1 MNKFANMLAKS
12 SININGQAEII
23 AAFAVVGIVF
33 MMILPLPN
41 ALIDVLIALNICIS
55 FLLVML
61 SMYFPSPLY
70 FSTFPAVLLFTTLF
84 RLALSISTTRSILLE
99 ADAGNIVQA
108 FGSFVVGGNLAVG
121 IVIFLILTL
130 VQFLVITKGS
140 ERVAEV
146 SARFTLDAMPGK
158 QMSIDSDL
166 RAGLI
171 SPIDAKNKRNDLAR
185 TNQLFGAMDGAMKF
199 VKGDAIAGIIIVLV
213 NLIGGASI
221 GVAQF
226 GLTAAESMELYSI
239 LTIGDGLVA
248 QIPALLIALTA
259 GMIITRVTDDD
270 ATDVNVGRDIAAQL
284 ASQPRAWVIA
294 GVVMAGFA
302 MIPGMPTF
310 TFLVFSAATLSVG
323 FVSIL
328 RERRDI
334 RTGMAE
340 SQDMEHSQPMSAEES
355 MYNEDIRT
363 FKITRDYLL
372 LMHPSIKD
380 TPYANELVKLAR
392 QSRNEIVL
400 NYGFTLPNLFIDYVP
415 NIEKYEYRFCVSE
428 VPVAKG
434 IISPNLVCVQ
444 MQDEEFDKLKIES
457 KFKNKDALGSQLIWV
472 EEKHIQ
478 MLKEKRVPFG
488 NFLTAAE
495 INVRQVYQRTGPRFI
510 GIQETQKLLE
520 WLERELPELCKELQ
534 RVVPTSM
541 MAEVLQRLAIEGI
554 SIRDLRVIAEALVE
568 NGQTERDVGMLTD
581 YVRVALKDQIC
592 HAFAQHDTLNAILM
606 SPESEETLRN
616 SVRQTT
622 KGGFLALDPDATKNI
637 LEKIEE
643 LQKKCLTEGM
653 HPMLLVAQDIRRF
666 VFNLIKDEKFSIPVL
681 SYAEVTATTR
691 VKPVE
696 CIDL

>member
-1 MNKFANMLAKS
+1 MNTLTNMLS
-12 SININGQAEII
+12 RTSLNINGQAEII

-41 ALIDVLIALNICIS
+41 GLIDALIALNICLS

-84 RLALSISTTRSILLE
+84 RLALSISTTRSILLN

-121 IVIFLILTL
+121 IVIFLILTV

-171 SPIDAKNKRNDLAR
+171 TPMEAKEKRNDLAK

-221 GVAQF
+221 GVSQF
-226 GLTAAESMELYSI
+226 GLSPGESMELYSI

-259 GMIITRVTDDD
+259 GMIITRVTNDDD
-270 ATDVNVGRDIAAQL
+270 KDANVGRDIAAQL
-284 ASQPRAWVIA
+284 VSQPKAWIIA
-294 GVVMAGFA
+294 GIVMGGFA
-302 MIPGMPTF
+302 FIPGMPTM
-310 TFLVFSAATLSVG
+310 TFLVFSLATLAVG
-323 FVSIL
+323 IISIYK
-328 RERRDI
+328 ERRDI

-340 SQDMEHSQPMSAEES
+340 GLVQENPASAEDS
-355 MYNEDIRT
+355 FYTEDIRT

-372 LMHPSIKD
+372 VMHTSIKD
-380 TPYANELVKLAR
+380 TPFANELIKLAR
-392 QSRNEIVL
+392 KTRNEIVL
-400 NYGFTLPNLFIDYVP
+400 NYGFTLPNLLIDYV
-415 NIEKYEYRFCVSE
+415 NNVEQYEYRFCVSE

-444 MQDEEFDKLKIES
+444 MTDEEFDELNIEER
-457 KFKNKDALGSQLIWV
+457 FRNKDAHGSQLIWV
-472 EEKHIQ
+472 EEKYVQ
-478 MLKEKRVPFG
+478 FLKDRRIPFG

-495 INVRQVYQRTGPRFI
+495 INVRQVFQKTGPRFI
-510 GIQETQKLLE
+510 GVQETQKLVD
-520 WLERELPELCKELQ
+520 WLDRELPELCKELQ
-534 RVVPTSM
+534 RVIPTTM
-541 MAEVLQRLAIEGI
+541 MSEVLQRLAMEGI
-554 SIRDLRVIAEALVE
+554 SIRDLRVIAETLVE

-581 YVRVALKDQIC
+581 YVRVALKEQIC
-592 HAFAQHDTLNAILM
+592 HAFAHHETLNAILF
-606 SPESEETLRN
+606 SPNTEEVLRN
-616 SVRQTT
+616 AIRQTT
-622 KGGFLALDPDATKNI
+622 KGGFLALDPDTTKKV
-637 LEKIEE
+637 LEKIEQ
-643 LQKKCLTEGM
+643 LQNKSLRDGVR
-653 HPMLLVAQDIRRF
+653 PMLLVAQDIRRF
-666 VFNLIKDEKFSIPVL
+666 VWNLLKDEKYTVPVL
-681 SYAEVTATTR
+681 SFAEVTATTR
-691 VKPVE
+691 VKPVD